1 MGEEV
6 GPNLLSVLQEAQVAV
21 NLLDVV
27 FAPTLVFLGVIIS
40 SRARKNA
47 NYLVPALNVL
57 ELRLQCIRS
66 TAVRLPCHF
75 FDGLDNGLH
84 GASLLDVHIS
94 VKSL

>member
-6 GPNLLSVLQEAQVAV
+6 GANLLSVLQEAQVAV
-21 NLLDVV
+21 HLLNVV
-27 FAPTLVFLGVIIS
+27 FAPALVFLGGMIS
-40 SRARKNA
+40 LRARINA
-47 NYLVPALNVL
+47 IYLVPALNVL
-57 ELRLQCIRS
+57 ELRRQCIRS

-94 VKSL
+94 VKSW